1 MFYFSNKNNTFAESI
16 IRMEENISLSFLK
29 EFSKYPMIKN
39 SISERIK
46 ILLTSHSTR
55 IEGSTLTFA
64 ESTEL
69 IQKGNTPGGKHISFS
84 LQTIDHY
91 NALNF
96 VLEEADNKTPISKE
110 FIQKIASMVMKQTG
124 EVFTNINGKVD
135 ASKGEFR
142 KTGVWAGTTSFMNY
156 QKIIPALD
164 ELCTELNQIINQQ
177 KDEISRLKLS
187 FYAHYKLV
195 NIHPFLDGN
204 GRTSRLLMNYIQRW
218 YDLPLSVVF
227 AEDKAQYYEALN
239 SIKNTESFEQYYEF
253 MFSQY
258 QKFLET
264 EIQKQKENQQELNPK
279 IQTKF

>member
-1 MFYFSNKNNTFAESI
+1 MIENLIQEYRRLDIDNFLNY
-16 IRMEENISLSFLK
+16 EEFN
-29 EFSKYPMIKN
+29 
-39 SISERIK
+39 K

-69 IQKGNTPGGKHISFS
+69 IQKGNTPAGKHISFS

-96 VLEEADNKTPISKE
+96 ILKEADNKTPITKE
-110 FIQKIASMVMKQTG
+110 FIQKIASLVMKQTG
-124 EVFTNINGKVD
+124 EVFTNINGTVD

-142 KTGVWAGTTSFMNY
+142 KTGVWAGTTAFMHY
-156 QKIIPALD
+156 QKIVPALD
-164 ELCTELNQIINQQ
+164 ELCDELNQIIKQQ
-177 KDEISRLKLS
+177 TDSDSQLKLS

-195 NIHPFLDGN
+195 DIHPFLDGN

-218 YDLPLSVVF
+218 YNLPLSLVF
-227 AEDKAQYYEALN
+227 AEDKAMYYEALN
-239 SIKNTESFEQYYEF
+239 SVKNTESFDFYYEF

-258 QKFLET
+258 YKFLKQ
-264 EIQKQKENQQELNPK
+264 EIQKQNSEELNVK
-279 IQTKF
+279 NAKKFRI